1 MAISPPLVWFAKK
14 QMHVKCRIVAIAL
27 LQELLIKSGLAHQI
41 LTLMQQPPFCIE
53 MLKIRNYGDII
64 GVGMR

>member
-41 LTLMQQPPFCIE
+41 LTLMQQPLLLFFHWAQ
-53 MLKIRNYGDII
+53 L
-64 GVGMR
+64 